1 MSSSL
6 AVTTSMW
13 RTFLAPKG
21 PRTAW
26 SLWGNS
32 PFLVKYL
39 LPHTFTPVLTTTG
52 LKSQKI
58 VQKQDQSRLTARG
71 WFTKYLSPDAGL
83 PNALGRNAFGCI
95 LVTRVEMGLVG
106 YLSRLQHFW
115 PVIWVNQGLWQA
127 EWTIGAVRLTP
138 QNVEVP
144 QAVRMARWR
153 PARRPRKPQMGH
165 RVAQSDHLA
174 SRWHHVAQTDAWQP
188 LALDPSHHSAL
199 SNVFTRNRL
208 WPSTCIYRN
217 KPSPV

>member
-26 SLWGNS
+26 SLWGNG

-95 LVTRVEMGLVG
+95 LVTRVEMGVVG

-165 RVAQSDHLA
+165 RVAQSD
-174 SRWHHVAQTDAWQP
+174 
-188 LALDPSHHSAL
+188 
-199 SNVFTRNRL
+199 
-208 WPSTCIYRN
+208 WPSRQQMAPRRADWCLATPRLG
-217 KPSPV
+217 PVPPLSAVECVHTEQALAKHMYLP